1 MKKIIFI
8 LISMLLLFHLV
19 SCGGGKE
26 NDHHNHEHTA
36 VKVEARAATCTEAGN
51 NAYYTCSDCDKVFAD
66 AACTKETTVS
76 AQTVAALGH
85 TWTNATCTSAKT
97 CSACKATEG
106 DALGHTPN
114 APDGDCNTALLCSV
128 CNATV
133 REAGVHLPERDDGN
147 CTTEVRCDEC
157 GKVTTEAKSG
167 HVDADGDYFC
177 DDQNCAVSLPG
188 APEDN
193 NPGFDL
199 PIDPN

>member
-8 LISMLLLFHLV
+8 LLSMLLLFHLV

-26 NDHHNHEHTA
+26 NDEHDHENA
-36 VKVEARAATCTEAGN
+36 V
-51 NAYYTCSDCDKVFAD
+51 
-66 AACTKETTVS
+66 TVHE
-76 AQTVAALGH
+76 H
-85 TWTNATCTSAKT
+85 TWTNATCTFPKT
-97 CSACKATEG
+97 CSVCKATEG

-157 GKVTTEAKSG
+157 GEVTTEAKSG

-193 NPGFDL
+193 SPGFDL
-199 PIDPN
+199 PIVPN